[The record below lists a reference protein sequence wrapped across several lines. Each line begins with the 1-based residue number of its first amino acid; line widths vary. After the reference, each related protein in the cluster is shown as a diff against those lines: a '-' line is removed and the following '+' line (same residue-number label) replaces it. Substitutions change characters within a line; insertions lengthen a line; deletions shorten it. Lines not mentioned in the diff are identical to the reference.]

1 MRPARA
7 NRQKEWN
14 SMKNVLIATMIALL
28 TSPAWAGG
36 TSIRGNL
43 VALAQRCD
51 FNNPCEAGSCQEGGA
66 ACGTNSD
73 CNICGAGSL
82 LPCDSDADCFRGA
95 VSPKSKIQLSGSG
108 ELKGSLSGV
117 VDGNGAAV
125 TTDGVVGSADD
136 HLLLLVLNNVD
147 GNTASL
153 SVKVDFKNGKAKVAA
168 DLSAYMVGEGP
179 IVVTYALL
187 FTPPNV
193 PAACPGTNSPA
204 DLLAREGDED
214 CGTGLPLAAM
224 GLLPGQ

>member
-1 MRPARA
+1 
-7 NRQKEWN
+7 
-14 SMKNVLIATMIALL
+14 MKNVLIATMIALL

-36 TSIRGNL
+36 TSIRGTL
-43 VALAQRCD
+43 VSAAQRCD
-51 FNNPCEAGSCQEGGA
+51 FTNVCQTGSCQEGGA
-66 ACGTNSD
+66 SCGTNSD

-95 VSPKSKIQLSGSG
+95 VSPKSKVQLSGSG
-108 ELKGSLSGV
+108 ELKGSLIGV
-117 VDGNGAAV
+117 VDSNGAAV

-136 HLLLLVLNNVD
+136 YILFFSLNNVD
-147 GNTASL
+147 GNTAFP

-168 DLSAYMVGEGP
+168 DLSAYMIGDGP
-179 IVVTYALL
+179 ILVSFAAL

-204 DLLAREGDED
+204 DLSAREGDAD
-214 CGTGLPLAAM
+214 CGTGLPVAVM